1 MKKSL
6 AIVALML
13 ICVVAHAA
21 PKQTVVSS
29 PDGRTTMLIDW
40 SDATLRWS
48 LQRDGKMLVHPSKI
62 SMTTSNGVW
71 GEDVRSAKVR
81 RVSVNR
87 EVEAPLYRQAKVR
100 EHYNQATIDFRASG
114 VRFAVEVRVF
124 DDGAAYR
131 FVSQNSGGYDV
142 LDECA
147 EFSFDAQSH
156 AWVPYVNY
164 KSNATREYSTQYY
177 TSFENTYHH
186 TTLEGI
192 NPHRLIFAPVVVEH
206 ATGVKMC
213 ITEADLESYPG
224 MFLSNPDGDSTLDT
238 EFAPVPDVVEQGD
251 HNMLQGVVKSR
262 KDYIARC
269 EGARTFPWRVV
280 ALADEDKDLADND
293 IVWRLGDECRIA
305 DTSWIKPGK
314 VAWEWWNHWGLTGVD
329 FEAGVNTATYKAYI
343 DFAAEYG
350 VEYVILDEGWAV
362 KYKNNLLDVVPEIDL
377 KHIVDYAAQ
386 KGVGIIL
393 WAGYNAF
400 NADIEGVCR
409 HYAAMG
415 VKGFKIDFMDRDD
428 QPMMEFY
435 YHTAEAC
442 AEHKLLVDFHGCA
455 KPAGM
460 NRTYPNVINFEA
472 VFGLEQ
478 MKWSKTTVDHM
489 AYDVT
494 MPFIRMVAGPID
506 YTQGAMRNA
515 TKKNYHPVNRE
526 PMSQGTR
533 CHQLAAYAVFY
544 SPLSM
549 LCDSPSAYRKESEC
563 AEFIASVP
571 TVWDETV
578 VLDGKIGEYVVTA
591 RRKGNTW
598 YIGGM
603 TNWTARTLDVDLSPI
618 LAEGNYTADMFR
630 DGANA
635 HRIASDYKRE
645 KITLPASRKLTVHL
659 APGGG
664 FMMQVAK

>member
-1 MKKSL
+1 MKRL
-6 AIVALML
+6 FTLL
-13 ICVVAHAA
+13 TLCVVTISSLYAQ
-21 PKQTVVSS
+21 KSYSLSS
-29 PDGRTTMLIDW
+29 PDGTLTATISTGNATTYSVALEGKTILQP
-40 SDATLRWS
+40 STVALTLTDGTTIGSGKVKRIVRGSHSETITPQFYFKSAIEDNYNS
-48 LQRDGKMLVHPSKI
+48 LTVEYRD
-62 SMTTSNGVW
+62 
-71 GEDVRSAKVR
+71 RSAI
-81 RVSVNR
+81 
-87 EVEAPLYRQAKVR
+87 E
-100 EHYNQATIDFRASG
+100 FRAYNDG
-114 VRFAVEVRVF
+114 V
-124 DDGAAYR
+124 AYR
-131 FVSQNSGGYDV
+131 ITTDRKEGYTV
-142 LDECA
+142 KDEL
-147 EFSFDAQSH
+147 AQFNFGSDYKC
-156 AWVPYVNY
+156 WVAYANLTGTKKDKY
-164 KSNATREYSTQYY
+164 F
-177 TSFENTYHH
+177 TSFENTYSNIPL
-186 TTLEGI
+186 TEVSDSSLALS
-192 NPHRLIFAPVVVEH
+192 PAVVDVD
-206 ATGVKMC
+206 GVKVL
-213 ITEADLESYPG
+213 IAESDTENYPG
-224 MFLSNPDGDSTLDT
+224 MFLHNPDKSTSLKGH
-238 EFAPVPDVVEQGD
+238 FAPVPNEVKVGG
-251 HNMLQGVVKSR
+251 HNKLQGIVLSR
-262 KDYIARC
+262 HDYIAQC
-269 EGARTFPWRVV
+269 SGKSNFPWRVV
-280 ALADEDKDLADND
+280 VVAKNDSELAGTDMVYRLASPSRVENTD
-293 IVWRLGDECRIA
+293 WIA
-305 DTSWIKPGK
+305 PGK

-343 DFAAEYG
+343 DFAADYG
-350 VEYVILDEGWAV
+350 VEYVILDEGWAA

-428 QPMMEFY
+428 QPMMAFY
-435 YHTAEAC
+435 YCTAEAC
-442 AEHKLLVDFHGCA
+442 AKHKLLVDFHGCA

-515 TKKNYHPVNRE
+515 TKSNYRPVNRE

-533 CHQLAAYAVFY
+533 CHQLAAYAIFY

-603 TNWTARTLDVDLSPI
+603 TNWTARTLEVDLSQI